1 MLAQF
6 QSLYPKGS
14 IISEL
19 IQIFQG
25 KYIVRASVQ
34 IEGVTRATGMAA
46 AETVEAAE
54 DQARTRALIVLGIT
68 NAPPESVAF
77 TSNPISPEQLNPSL
91 NTKNRLNESAYSSAK
106 DGDFVGSHWSVVS
119 DKEISM
125 PPSRVR
131 NIKPEVVTNKNEQYG
146 DTNAVPLPTETGSA
160 STSDTYSQDFGQ
172 SFPVTA
178 NQELEFAPPVENLE
192 ITSDNQMENQ
202 TFPGISANNVT
213 PFTPRSYS
221 PQEDVV
227 TPSVTGKRKKKA
239 EPVDLSDVI
248 AKTDVELQRLGW
260 TPEQGREHLI
270 KTYGKRGRT
279 LLTEEELHGFLKFL
293 QSEPDPIAGF

>member
-14 IISEL
+14 LISEL
-19 IQIFQG
+19 VQIFQG

-68 NAPPESVAF
+68 NAPQQSAEF
-77 TSNPISPEQLNPSL
+77 TSNPIPPVQLNPSL
-91 NTKNRLNESAYSSAK
+91 NIKGGLNESAAYSSAK
-106 DGDFVGSHWSVVS
+106 DQDFVSSQWPVVS
-119 DKEISM
+119 DKEISI
-125 PPSRVR
+125 PPSKVR
-131 NIKPEVVTNKNEQYG
+131 NIKPEVVTNNNEQYG
-146 DTNAVPLPTETGSA
+146 YSSGASLP
-160 STSDTYSQDFGQ
+160 SDNYSQDLGQ
-172 SFPVTA
+172 NFPAAV
-178 NQELEFAPPVENLE
+178 NKELEFDPPVENLE
-192 ITSDNQMENQ
+192 ITFDNQVENQ
-202 TFPGISANNVT
+202 TFPEISANNVT

-221 PQEDVV
+221 SQENV
-227 TPSVTGKRKKKA
+227 TTPPVAGKRKKKA

-270 KTYGKRGRT
+270 ETYGKRGRT
-279 LLTEEELHGFLKFL
+279 LLTEEELHGFLKYL
-293 QSEPDPIAGF
+293 QSQPDPIAGF

>member
-14 IISEL
+14 LISEL
-19 IQIFQG
+19 VQIFQG

-68 NAPPESVAF
+68 NAPQQSVAF
-77 TSNPISPEQLNPSL
+77 SSNPIPPVQLNPSL
-91 NTKNRLNESAYSSAK
+91 NTNGGLDESAAYSSAK
-106 DGDFVGSHWSVVS
+106 DEDFVSSQWPVVS
-119 DKEISM
+119 DKEISIL
-125 PPSRVR
+125 PSKVR
-131 NIKPEVVTNKNEQYG
+131 NIKPEVVTNNNEQYG
-146 DTNAVPLPTETGSA
+146 YSSGASLP
-160 STSDTYSQDFGQ
+160 SDSYSQDLGQ
-172 SFPVTA
+172 NFPATA
-178 NQELEFAPPVENLE
+178 NKELEFHPPVENLE
-192 ITSDNQMENQ
+192 ITFDNQVENQ
-202 TFPGISANNVT
+202 TFLGISANNVT

-221 PQEDVV
+221 PQEDVA
-227 TPSVTGKRKKKA
+227 TPPVTGKRKKKA

-270 KTYGKRGRT
+270 ETYGKRGRT
-279 LLTEEELHGFLKFL
+279 LLTEEELHGFLKYL
-293 QSEPDPIAGF
+293 QSQPDPIAGF

>member
-14 IISEL
+14 LISEL
-19 IQIFQG
+19 VQIFQG

-46 AETVEAAE
+46 AETIEAAE

-68 NAPPESVAF
+68 NAPSESVALI
-77 TSNPISPEQLNPSL
+77 SNPISPAQLNPSL
-91 NTKNRLNESAYSSAK
+91 NTKGGLNEAAAYSSAK
-106 DGDFVGSHWSVVS
+106 GEDFVSSQWSVVS
-119 DKEISM
+119 DKEISI

-131 NIKPEVVTNKNEQYG
+131 NIKPEVVTSSNEQYG
-146 DTNAVPLPTETGSA
+146 YSDTAPLSN
-160 STSDTYSQDFGQ
+160 DTYSQDLGQ
-172 SFPVTA
+172 NFPVTA
-178 NQELEFAPPVENLE
+178 NRELEFDPPVENLE
-192 ITSDNQMENQ
+192 ITFDKQVENQ
-202 TFPGISANNVT
+202 TFPAISTNNVT

-221 PQEDVV
+221 PQEDVA

-270 KTYGKRGRT
+270 DTYGKRGRT
-279 LLTEEELHGFLKFL
+279 LLTEEELHGFLKYL
-293 QSEPDPIAGF
+293 QSQPDPLAGF